1 MKTNNLI
8 FTIFYLGFVLLNIII
23 TSIAIIMITVQ
34 GQEMID
40 TGLILLFLEIII
52 FLALKKENTHTSKK
66 SNTLL
71 NH

>member
-34 GQEMID
+34 GQEMMD

-52 FLALKKENTHTSKK
+52 FLALKKEKTHTSKK
-66 SNTLL
+66 YNTLL